1 MCAAY
6 RSSAPEKYVDDRE
19 HVLLGPAGRG
29 EQTKGFQGVSRLWR
43 DRVLFRFASPSRLCC
58 LGLMVTVLRCSGV
71 ASGTRSG
78 RWASLPSRPAAAC
91 RNPSLR
97 SGSSTG
103 VPALSGRSE
112 EHTSELQ
119 SLMRISYAVF

>member
-58 LGLMVTVLRCSGV
+58 LGLLVTVLRCSGV
-71 ASGTRSG
+71 ASGTQSG
-78 RWASLPSRPAAAC
+78 RWASLPPRPA
-91 RNPSLR
+91 
-97 SGSSTG
+97 
-103 VPALSGRSE
+103 RSE
-112 EHTSELQ
+112 ERRVGKEGVSTCRSGWSADHLKK
-119 SLMRISYAVF
+119 